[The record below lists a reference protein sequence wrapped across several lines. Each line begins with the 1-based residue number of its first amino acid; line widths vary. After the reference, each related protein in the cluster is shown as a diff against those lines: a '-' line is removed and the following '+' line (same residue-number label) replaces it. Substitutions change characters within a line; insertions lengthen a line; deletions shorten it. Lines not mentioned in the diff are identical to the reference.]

1 MKEGKPPIALLK
13 TWLWM
18 MLDAKDDELRAQ
30 GEAKIV
36 ATFSNIKNALEYLES
51 LEERV

>member
-18 MLDAKDDELRAQ
+18 MLDEELRAQ

-36 ATFSNIKNALEYLES
+36 ATFSNIKNAIEYLED

>member
-18 MLDAKDDELRAQ
+18 MLDAKDEDLRRQ
-30 GEAKIV
+30 GESKII
-36 ATFSNIKNALEYLES
+36 ATFSNMKAAVEYLES
-51 LEERV
+51 HEA